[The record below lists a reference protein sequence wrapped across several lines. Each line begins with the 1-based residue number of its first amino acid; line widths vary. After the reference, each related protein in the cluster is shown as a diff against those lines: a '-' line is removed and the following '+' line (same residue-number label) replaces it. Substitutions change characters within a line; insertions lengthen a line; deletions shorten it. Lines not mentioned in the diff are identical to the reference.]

1 MQRLFLLALALL
13 AFGLLTGCFALQ
25 ATEESSGQVAVPTV
39 AAAVTTADNNSR
51 IYTIDPA
58 QSEARFIINEVLNN
72 KDTVVTGV
80 TNNIG
85 GQIAL
90 DLGNPATA
98 ELGQILINARD
109 IATNNQFRNR
119 AIGNQILQT
128 GAYEFITFTPT
139 ELVGLPATA
148 EIGQTYSFQINGDLT
163 ITDQTRPVTFEATVT
178 PTSATTLSGKAT
190 TTILYAD
197 FSLTIP
203 FSQSVQSVE
212 DSVVL
217 ELEFVA
223 VGE

>member
-1 MQRLFLLALALL
+1 MQRLFLLALSLL
-13 AFGLLTGCFALQ
+13 ALGLLTSCFALQ
-25 ATEESSGQVAVPTV
+25 ETEESSGQVAVPTV
-39 AAAVTTADNNSR
+39 AAAVTTADDTVR
-51 IYTIDPA
+51 IYTIDPE
-58 QSEARFIINEVLNN
+58 QSVARFIINEVLNN
-72 KDTVVTGV
+72 NDTIVTGV

-90 DLGNPATA
+90 DLGNPTTA

-109 IATNNQFRNR
+109 IATDNQFRNR
-119 AIGNQILQT
+119 AIGNEILQT

-139 ELVGLPATA
+139 ELIGLPATA

-178 PTSATTLSGKAT
+178 PTSATALSGMAT

-197 FSLTIP
+197 FGLTIP
-203 FSQSVQSVE
+203 FARSVQSVE
-212 DSVVL
+212 DTVVL